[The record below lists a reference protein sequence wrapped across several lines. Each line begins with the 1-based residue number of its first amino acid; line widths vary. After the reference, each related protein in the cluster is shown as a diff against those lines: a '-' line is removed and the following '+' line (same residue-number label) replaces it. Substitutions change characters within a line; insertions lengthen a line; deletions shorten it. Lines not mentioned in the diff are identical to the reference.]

1 MHVYKPSTEG
11 WLGKYEHNTFENYQE
26 KEYNKAFNYVKNK
39 RTAIDVGANVGM
51 MSNRM
56 CRDFDHVHSFEP
68 LFHEYIEPN
77 LSLRGHK
84 NVTIHPYAVGDKKK
98 TVSMRVGQHHSGG
111 SNVVE
116 WTSDITQT
124 YNRNIECVTID
135 SFGLSDVDFIKIDVE
150 DYEWFVLQGCEETI
164 VEYHPIIMMEVKKDN
179 SNRNQIMKFM
189 KDFGYEYEP
198 IGEMDFVFK

>member
-11 WLGKYEHNTFENYQE
+11 WLGKYEHNTFENYQQ
-26 KEYNKAFNYVKNK
+26 KEYNKAISYVKSK
-39 RTAIDVGANVGM
+39 RTAVDVGANVGM

-56 CRDFDHVHSFEP
+56 CRDFGHVHSFEP
-68 LFHEYIEPN
+68 LFSEYIEPN
-77 LSLRGHK
+77 LKLRGHD
-84 NVTIHPYAVGDKKK
+84 NVTIYPYAVAEKEK

-111 SNVVE
+111 SNIVE

-124 YNRNIECVTID
+124 YNRDIKCVTID

-164 VEYHPIIMMEVKKDN
+164 TEYHPIIMMEVKKDN
-179 SNRNQIMKFM
+179 SNRNKIMKFM